1 MSTRNSAEKLAS
13 NRKGKSVAG
22 FFAGCGGLDYGFQNA
37 GFDLKWS
44 NELELN
50 FADSYGSLTSHKCEV
65 GDFWSVA
72 NLMPKVDLIIGGPP
86 CQSFSLVG
94 KRIKDDPRGK
104 LVGGFL
110 ELILEQRPKA
120 FLIENVAGMSA
131 STYNGI
137 RLPEFLAS
145 EFRKAG
151 YNVLIE
157 RVDASDFFVPQRR
170 KRLIVMGVLSP
181 VRDLKMISQKSFANH
196 LKIRTGISMP
206 ERKVTA
212 KEALSD
218 LPPAVLEKHQNS
230 KYKTPANSAYSK
242 IMRLGAGAEVSMQT
256 MPTMS
261 KLDREFVKHIPQG
274 GNYLNIPD
282 EISTTRIMKF
292 KASGGRTTTYG
303 RLSES
308 EPAYTI
314 NTYFNRP
321 NVGANYHYSEDRL
334 ITVREAMRLQSFPDF
349 FTPTFKS
356 QRELHVQ
363 IGNAVPPLL
372 AEALALTLKASLDG

>member
-1 MSTRNSAEKLAS
+1 MTSP
-13 NRKGKSVAG
+13 SVAG
-22 FFAGCGGLDYGFQNA
+22 FFAGCGGLDFGFQNA

-44 NELELN
+44 NELEIN
-50 FADSYGSLTSHKCEV
+50 YADSYDSLTSHKCEV
-65 GDFWSVA
+65 GDFWSVS
-72 NLMPKVDLIIGGPP
+72 NRVPKVDLIIGGPP

-94 KRIKDDPRGK
+94 KRIHDDPRGK

-110 ELILEQRPKA
+110 ELILEHRPKA
-120 FLIENVAGMSA
+120 FLIENVAGMAA
-131 STYNGI
+131 SKYNGI
-137 RLPEFLAS
+137 RLPEYLAE
-145 EFRKAG
+145 EFRKVG
-151 YNVLIE
+151 YEVLVQ

-181 VRDLKMISQKSFANH
+181 VRPLELISQLKFAKH
-196 LKIRTGISMP
+196 LKDRTGITLPM
-206 ERKVTA
+206 RKVTA
-212 KEALSD
+212 KEALGD
-218 LPPAVLEKHQNS
+218 LPPAAPKKDQVS
-230 KYKTPANSAYSK
+230 KYSSKPISAYSQ
-242 IMRLGAGAEVSMQT
+242 IMRIGTDVEVTLQT

-261 KLDREFVKHIPQG
+261 KLDREFIKYIPQG
-274 GNYLNIPD
+274 GNYEDIPD

-303 RLSES
+303 RLSET

-321 NVGANYHYSEDRL
+321 NVGANYHYSEERL

-356 QRELHVQ
+356 QRELHIQ

-372 AEALALTLKASLDG
+372 AEALALTIKDSLDA